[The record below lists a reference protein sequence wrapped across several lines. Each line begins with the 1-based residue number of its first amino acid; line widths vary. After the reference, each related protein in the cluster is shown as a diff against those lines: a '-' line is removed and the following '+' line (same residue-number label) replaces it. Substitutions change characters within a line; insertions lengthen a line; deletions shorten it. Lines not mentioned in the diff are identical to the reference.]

1 LRSTGTSARQTGCKN
16 VKSYDPFSPPDPGD
30 WQSLD
35 ELERIILVLEY
46 HRGAGGEQPNEQAH
60 ATIHAVVENQIA
72 LLDETPVRAT
82 LERLIGEGLD
92 RHDAIHAIGS
102 VLANFLQEV
111 LADDK
116 PVPGVYERYYEE
128 LDKLSADNWLREF
141 I

>member
-1 LRSTGTSARQTGCKN
+1 M
-16 VKSYDPFSPPDPGD
+16 KSYDPFSPPDPGD

>member
-1 LRSTGTSARQTGCKN
+1 